1 MLDNFDLDQF
11 VENMW
16 APKKAI
22 SVQDWAEANLYL
34 SERVSSSA
42 GAYSTLLTPYVIE
55 PLETFREDRTRTMV
69 LCWGAQTAKTTTILA
84 GLAYRLDVAPVPAM
98 WVMPNENL
106 ARSFSEYRWQP
117 LVNDCN
123 ALSRHKPQSD
133 DKFKLMEQHFD
144 RMSLWFFGSNSPAN
158 LASRSVGLLICDE
171 TDKFAEAS
179 SREAGAIQLAE
190 ARTRT
195 YPLSLTIQTSTPSTE
210 FGYIWQAF
218 LRGDQRYFHVP
229 CPHCGELQ
237 VLTWPN
243 VKWDQGAKGEDGSW
257 DNERVRATAFY
268 ECPSCRGKITDG
280 QKTKMLRLGKWKPAN
295 PNPEPNVKSYHLS
308 GIYSPW
314 ETFGKLAVKFV
325 NDKKSLQGLQD
336 FVNSVLAQPW
346 VENVEE
352 KEDVVTGS
360 GYRMG
365 ESWTEGEKRIITA
378 DIQEAKGFHMWVVV
392 RNWKADGSSRL
403 EWCGRLETWD
413 ALRVLQLDWKVID
426 KMVFCDS
433 GDQTRDVYYQACRYG
448 WTCLLGS
455 DQANFPHITPN
466 SKIMRPYSTLQWGD
480 PLSGTGRR
488 AQAEGLHR
496 AKCPVVRWSN
506 PTIKDILGGLKNK
519 RMSPWQIPDD
529 APEEWHKHMNSEVKK
544 PKYNPISGRTR
555 LVWHRVHKDNH
566 LRDCECMNLVGA
578 MLSGCMPS
586 PNDDS
591 PEMQKVSDEYK
602 SVQLTEA

>member
-1 MLDNFDLDQF
+1 MNELDLLQF
-11 VENMW
+11 VDNIW
-16 APKKAI
+16 SPRQVL
-22 SVQDWAEANLYL
+22 SVQQWAEANLYL

-42 GAYSTLLTPYVIE
+42 GAYSTLLTPYVRE
-55 PLETFREDRTRTMV
+55 PLENFKDDHTRTMV

-84 GLAYRLDVAPVPAM
+84 GLAYRLDVNPVPAM

-117 LVNDCN
+117 LVLDCPVL
-123 ALSRHKPQSD
+123 ARHKPANA
-133 DKFKLMEQHFD
+133 DKFKIMEQHFD

-195 YPLSLTIQTSTPSTE
+195 YPLSLTIQTSTPTTE

-218 LRGDQRYFHVP
+218 LRGDQRYYHVP
-229 CPHCGELQ
+229 CPHCNEFQ

-243 VKWDQGAKGEDGSW
+243 VKWDKEAKGEDGTW
-257 DNERVRATAFY
+257 DNERVRATAYY
-268 ECPSCRGKITDG
+268 ECPKCKGRITDG
-280 QKTKMLRLGKWKPAN
+280 QKTKMLRLGKWRPAN
-295 PNPEPNVKSYHLS
+295 PNPEPNVKSYSLS

-325 NDKKSLQGLQD
+325 NDKKSLVGLQD

-346 VENVEE
+346 VENPEESTDKVE
-352 KEDVVTGS
+352 GS

-365 ESWTEGEKRIITA
+365 EVWAEADRRIISA

-392 RNWKADGSSRL
+392 RAWKLDGTSRL

-413 ALRVLQLDWKVID
+413 ALRVMQLDWKVDD
-426 KMVFCDS
+426 KMVFVDS
-433 GDQTRDVYYQACRYG
+433 GDQTRDVYYQACKFG

-455 DQANFPHITPN
+455 DSHLFAHVTPN
-466 SKIMRPYSTLQWGD
+466 SRINRPYSALQWGD
-480 PLSGTGRR
+480 PLSGTGRV
-488 AQAEGLHR
+488 AQAEGL
-496 AKCPVVRWSN
+496 AKKRCPVIRWSN
-506 PTIKDILGGLKNK
+506 PTIKDILTALKNK
-519 RMSPWQIPDD
+519 RMGSWLIPLDT
-529 APEEWHKHMNSEVKK
+529 PEEWHKHINSEIKK
-544 PKYNPISGRTR
+544 PKYNPISGRTK
-555 LVWHRVHKDNH
+555 LVWHRIHKDNH

-578 MLSGCMPS
+578 MLLGCMPV

-591 PEMQKVSDEYK
+591 SEMKQVGDEYK
-602 SVQLTEA
+602 SQELTEA